1 MTEQVILTG
10 HTKGI
15 GAEVCKLLIAS
26 KKYDLVGIARSQSQ
40 IEGIRQYV
48 CDLSNSSET
57 RKLCEQLTGENPSY
71 LILNA
76 GANTIKPAESY
87 SAQEIEHIYQLNLVS
102 PAMIIRACL
111 PALLRNT
118 GHIIVIGSFSA
129 LEIRRWNNY
138 YGSAKAGLHHLA
150 KNLFEQYR
158 KQNLR
163 VTLIVPDIVA
173 SDFYTHQDFK
183 PDASPKYSIQPED
196 VAKLIVDIMNK
207 KTDYVPL
214 EIVIRPQMFKL
225 DRK

>member
-87 SAQEIEHIYQLNLVS
+87 SAQEIERIYQLNLVS

-183 PDASPKYSIQPED
+183 PDASPEYSIQPED